1 MWGRVTRATG
11 LLYGASPVLLAAN
24 EAQFRSFNDGIAR
37 VLVTLLVGSGQ
48 TSACFRSSLKD
59 VSASHPT
66 AYSSGPIRP
75 ASCTLSN
82 AMAFSQ
88 SAISAVNVQS
98 NGPDLFITWSS
109 TAAMGS
115 LYQVYVD
122 HRLAWFGPAF
132 AVLCLLHPT
141 QAGQYLGRCW
151 RR

>member
-1 MWGRVTRATG
+1 MRGRVTRATG

-37 VLVTLLVGSGQ
+37 VLVDTLGGIWQRRLLSFQPQGRVRQSPYGVF
-48 TSACFRSSLKD
+48 FRSYQ
-59 VSASHPT
+59 A
-66 AYSSGPIRP
+66 R
-75 ASCTLSN
+75 SCTLSN

-109 TAAMGS
+109 TAAMGL

-122 HRLAWFGPAF
+122 HRLHGLVPRF

-141 QAGQYLGRCW
+141 QAGAIPG
-151 RR
+151 